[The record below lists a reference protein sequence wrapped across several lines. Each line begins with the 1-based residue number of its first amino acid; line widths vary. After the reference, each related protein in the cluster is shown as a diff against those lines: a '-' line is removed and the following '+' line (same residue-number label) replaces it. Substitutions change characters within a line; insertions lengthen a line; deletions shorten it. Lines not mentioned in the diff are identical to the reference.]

1 MYKPDSLPIK
11 SWAEEDR
18 PREKMRL
25 RGRNQLSDAELLAII
40 LGSGTREE
48 SAVALARRILHAA
61 DNNLDEL
68 GKCTLSEL
76 TRRFKGVGEAKAI
89 SILAALELGRRRQL
103 TDIRQRPKVSSSRDS
118 YEAMASMIADLPHEE
133 FWILLLNRANLI
145 LGREQ
150 ISSGGTAGTVVD
162 AKILFLKAVEYRAA
176 ALVMFHNHP
185 SGNLKPSQADLELTR
200 KLVLAGKTLDI
211 AVLDHIIV
219 AGKTYYSFADE
230 NLI

>member
-1 MYKPDSLPIK
+1 MYQPDSLPIK

-25 RGRNQLSDAELLAII
+25 RGRNHLSDAELLAIL
-40 LGSGTREE
+40 LGSGTRDE

-61 DNNLDEL
+61 DNNLHEL
-68 GKCTLSEL
+68 GKWTLSEL

-103 TDIRQRPKVSSSRDS
+103 TDIRQKPKVNSSRDS
-118 YEAMASMIADLPHEE
+118 YQAMASLLADLPHEE

-150 ISSGGTAGTVVD
+150 ISSGGTSGTVVD
-162 AKILFLKAVEYRAA
+162 AKILFLKAIEHRAA
-176 ALVMFHNHP
+176 ALVLFHNHP
-185 SGNLKPSQADLELTR
+185 SGNLKPSQADLDLTK
-200 KLVLAGKTLDI
+200 KLVLAGRTLDI

-219 AGKTYYSFADE
+219 AGNTYYSFADE
-230 NLI
+230 NQL